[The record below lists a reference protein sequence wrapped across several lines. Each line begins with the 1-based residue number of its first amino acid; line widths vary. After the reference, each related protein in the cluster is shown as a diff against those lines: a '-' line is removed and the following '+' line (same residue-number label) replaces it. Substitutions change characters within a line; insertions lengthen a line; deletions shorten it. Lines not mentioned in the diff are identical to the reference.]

1 MLKRYLSILF
11 SSGILI
17 ATILTPV
24 AHAAGGTTPTAKPAS
39 SRALPAENTP
49 CVKLGEIRKAPNI
62 ILICG
67 NRNRKLVWQ
76 RVTSQAQKIPDDKLY
91 KPPPPLKP
99 QTPSLTLESNV
110 KSSRVGVPIS
120 LQPKGGAGN
129 GAISFIANGSG
140 CYTLENKLFA
150 TNAGICGVFAKKDGD
165 AIYNPSYS
173 EYYQYNFEGL
183 APGTLLVSNTNLL
196 NTVGTQIAL
205 STSGGNGN
213 PIIKYSITNK
223 DCILNGSII
232 TAVKKTSCFVTA
244 TQDQFGQYKTTTSAA
259 VGFKFA
265 SPQSTLELTPAGS
278 TIEFGTVITLNT
290 IGGSGS
296 GDVTFDVTGQGCL
309 LAGNN
314 LTAIQKASCVV
325 IAKKAE
331 DDVHNETFTK
341 SVVFTFV
348 PPPLAFQSP
357 LVLSVSSK
365 TLIVGQAVTLVSS
378 GGSGTGAITYSVTG
392 KGCTVAESS
401 VTSATPVSCVVTAKK
416 ARDSNY
422 LEAISNYVVVTF
434 VPQPLAAQSP
444 LVLSVS
450 SQTLSVGQAVTL
462 ISSGGSGT
470 GAITYSVTGNG
481 CTVAGSSV
489 TSATPVSCVVT
500 AKKARDSNYLEAI
513 SNYVV
518 VTFLAVSKTTFAI
531 SSQKTDATI
540 NQRIELTTTG
550 AVAGAVSYAV
560 ISGRCSITDSYL
572 TSNVATVCN
581 VIAVLKPTDS
591 KLTLV
596 TSTPVIFIFNNTV
609 SPLLINNS
617 VLTGI
622 VGKLINLGTSG
633 GNGNPISFTVVS
645 AKSNNCIITGSTLN
659 ALSAT
664 SCRVTAIQDP
674 LTGTTKV
681 TSPEVTFAFTFD
693 PGKINQAPLTLVASN
708 TNSVAFTSIPLSVI
722 GGSGTGSVG
731 YTVTGPGC
739 SIQSDAVVANRATTC
754 SVIATKEGND
764 QYNKAFAGSVLFRFA
779 ITSQPVL
786 SITNPDTAFS
796 TSGSITV
803 SIQTA
808 GGSGTGLVTIK
819 EIDNNSKCA
828 INSLQL
834 TVNALEATTCRIVA
848 FKAGDQAYS
857 SIESQPVVFTFRKP

>member
-1 MLKRYLSILF
+1 MLRKYLAILF
-11 SSGILI
+11 SSFALL
-17 ATILTPV
+17 ATCLVPV
-24 AHAAGGTTPTAKPAS
+24 ANAATPTPSAKPVA
-39 SRALPAENTP
+39 SRALPVENTR

-62 ILICG
+62 ILICD

-91 KPPPPLKP
+91 KPPPPLKS

-120 LQPKGGAGN
+120 LQSKGGAGN

-173 EYYQYNFEGL
+173 KYYQYNFEGL
-183 APGTLLVSNTNLL
+183 APGTLLVTNTNFL
-196 NTVGTQIAL
+196 NSVGTPIAL
-205 STSGGNGN
+205 STGGGNGN
-213 PIIKYSITNK
+213 PIIKFSVTNK
-223 DCILNGSII
+223 DCILNGSVI

-244 TQDQFGQYKTTTSAA
+244 TQDQFGQYKTTISAA

-278 TIEFGTVITLNT
+278 TIEFGKVITLNT

-296 GDVTFDVTGQGCL
+296 GNVSFDVTGQGCL

-331 DDVHNETFTK
+331 DDVYNETFAK
-341 SVVFTFV
+341 SAVFTFV
-348 PPPLAFQSP
+348 PP
-357 LVLSVSSK
+357 
-365 TLIVGQAVTLVSS
+365 
-378 GGSGTGAITYSVTG
+378 
-392 KGCTVAESS
+392 
-401 VTSATPVSCVVTAKK
+401 
-416 ARDSNY
+416 
-422 LEAISNYVVVTF
+422 
-434 VPQPLAAQSP
+434 PLAAQSP

-450 SQTLSVGQAVTL
+450 SKTLNVGQSVTL

-470 GAITYSVTGNG
+470 GAITYSVTGTG
-481 CTVAGSSV
+481 CKVAGSSL
-489 TSATPVSCVVT
+489 TSSTPVSCVVT
-500 AKKARDSNYLEAI
+500 VKKARDSGYLEAI

-531 SSQKTDATI
+531 SSQKTEATI

-550 AVAGAVSYAV
+550 GVAGAVSYTV
-560 ISGRCSITDSYL
+560 ISGSCSITDSYL
-572 TSNVATVCN
+572 TSSLATICN
-581 VIAVLKPTDS
+581 VIAVLKPTDR

-596 TSTPVIFIFNNTV
+596 TSAPVIFTFNNL
-609 SPLLINNS
+609 SNPLLINNS
-617 VLTGI
+617 VLTGT
-622 VGKLINLGTSG
+622 VGQIINLSTSG
-633 GNGNPISFTVVS
+633 GNGKPISFSVVS
-645 AKSNNCIITGSTLN
+645 ANTNNCIITGSTLK

-664 SCRVTAIQDP
+664 SCSVTAIQDP
-674 LTGTTKV
+674 LTGVTKV
-681 TSPEVTFAFTFD
+681 ISPAVAFRFTFD
-693 PGKINQAPLTLVASN
+693 AGKINQDPITLEASN
-708 TNSVAFTSIPLSVI
+708 TNSVAFTPIPLSVS

-739 SIQSDAVVANRATTC
+739 SIQNEAVVANRATTC
-754 SVIATKEGND
+754 SVIATKEGNN
-764 QYNKAFAGSVLFRFA
+764 QYNKAFAAFVLFKFA
-779 ITSQPVL
+779 VTTQSTL
-786 SITNPDTAFS
+786 SITNRDTAFS
-796 TSGSITV
+796 TNDTITV
-803 SIQTA
+803 SIQTS

-819 EIDNNSKCA
+819 EINNNSKCA

-834 TVNALEATTCRIVA
+834 TVNSLEATTCRIVA
-848 FKAGDQAYS
+848 LKAGDLAYS
-857 SIESQPVVFTFRKP
+857 AIESQFVVFTFRRP